1 MVWSSVNWKPARR
14 PGRRTGDWINGLVL
28 VLTPVDG
35 GYHVDGLGQWEGRR
49 RDGGGVVDRG

>member
-1 MVWSSVNWKPARR
+1 VNWKPARR

-28 VLTPVDG
+28 VITPVDG